1 MPTLRLFAA
10 ARELAG
16 TSRLHVEGDTV
27 RQVVDNG
34 VMVVGPALLSV
45 LEVSRVWVN
54 GDEAELDAAVG
65 PTDEVAIIPPVSGG
79 C

>member
-16 TSRLHVEGDTV
+16 TSRLQVEGDTV
-27 RQVVDNG
+27 RQVVDNV